1 MSHSHSLSASFF
13 LSLFLSLSLSLSF
26 SLSPSRS
33 FSLSPSLFHSP
44 SLCRTKYNT
53 SGRDGDNNEMD
64 LATSGSQ
71 MDLHSI
77 GTGLGGALGTKGNPK
92 VKIALS
98 LYKVQQN
105 IYLLDFQRIEVN
117 LHLETC
123 WNYQW
128 KWIVILYLFLPLL
141 PLLFSFYC

>member
-1 MSHSHSLSASFF
+1 
-13 LSLFLSLSLSLSF
+13 
-26 SLSPSRS
+26 
-33 FSLSPSLFHSP
+33 
-44 SLCRTKYNT
+44 
-53 SGRDGDNNEMD
+53 MD

-123 WNYQW
+123 RNYQW
-128 KWIVILYLFLPLL
+128 K
-141 PLLFSFYC
+141 

>member
-1 MSHSHSLSASFF
+1 MSHSHSLSISLPLSSF
-13 LSLFLSLSLSLSF
+13 LSLSASLFLSLSLSLSISISI
-26 SLSPSRS
+26 SLSL
-33 FSLSPSLFHSP
+33 SLSP

-123 WNYQW
+123 RNYQW
-128 KWIVILYLFLPLL
+128 Q
-141 PLLFSFYC
+141 